1 MEAKP
6 DNPLREIFLEA
17 AELDN
22 PGARAAYLEAACGN
36 DTSLRQRVEAL
47 LAAEAGAGPP
57 PPAAE
62 PAISDFSPGSRIGS
76 YRLQQQ
82 IGEGGCGVVFMAEQ
96 EQPVRRRVA
105 LKVIKLGMD
114 TKQVVARFDAERQ
127 ALAMM
132 DHPNIA
138 RVFDGGA
145 TESGRP
151 YFVMELV
158 RGIKITEYCDQQ
170 RFPARRRLDL
180 FIQVCQAV
188 QHAHQ
193 KGIIHRDL
201 KPSNIL
207 VTEVDGKPVP
217 KIIDFGIAKAV
228 SGRLTDQTLFTA
240 FEQLIGTPAYMSPE
254 QAALN
259 AADIDTRSDIYSL
272 GVLLYELLTGE
283 TPFDTKALLAAGVDE
298 LRRTIRE
305 VDPVRPSTRLTQL
318 AVARNS
324 VADRRSQIAND
335 LDWIVM
341 KCLEKERDRRYETAN
356 GLAMDIQR
364 HLNCE
369 PVVARPPSRW
379 YEFQKTVRRHK
390 FGFAATATIMLVLV
404 AGVLVSSLH
413 ATRARRAELTAR
425 ANAYAS
431 DMDLAQQALAN
442 ENAREARTLIER
454 HRPLPGGP
462 DLRGWEWRF
471 LWGQL
476 RSDAKFTL
484 AQKASSIHSMAASA
498 DGQWLAVGA
507 TRQGGV
513 TVWDLGTHEEAAD
526 FPDVAGATVVALS
539 PHSSLLAFATVNI
552 GGSSGGEH
560 KVRVWD
566 LAAHQFIAQV
576 LMDSP
581 CEGLGFSPDGDR
593 LVICAQAADEGL
605 IVWNVRD
612 GTEIERFPG
621 TQAGTGE
628 GRTFAIAPNFSA
640 AAHRT
645 SDGALRLV
653 DLAEGREL
661 WRTSHQSMPRVT
673 FSSDGK
679 TLAVSDGWNEP
690 VIRVLDAATG
700 DERVRLRGHRSWIS
714 AVVLWPD
721 GKRLASASADQ
732 TINVWDLA
740 DPAHPKLEGTL
751 RGHYEEV
758 YTLALLSDGRTLVS
772 GGRDGTVCFWDG
784 TVFRRH
790 GVPMALT
797 GAFQAW
803 RFTPD
808 SQAIITCDWSGRVE
822 RWTGDEFQKSQLLLD
837 LGAASGGL
845 IPEDIRWKKPA
856 WREGFLAQRM
866 ALQLSPDARWLA
878 TVPPNGIVQVWDL
891 ENAKLRREFGDGSD
905 PGVPWRFLGGG
916 SRLATYHADQ
926 SLLRVWDLGTGMAIR
941 SSPVLPRVITGDI
954 SRDERWLLM
963 LEGEGQCLLRD
974 LTTER
979 QFVSDLNL
987 ELLDEAAFSP
997 DGRLFAVASDRGFV
1011 RLWETRTLREAVT
1024 LTGFAVVAHSVGFSP
1039 DGTRLAAGG
1048 SKWSEILLFDVR
1060 SHRKLLRLVA
1070 AGGVTRSVAFSPDGS
1085 MLGSRDHLGT
1095 LHVWR
1100 APTWEEIEAAESA
1113 TGSPSQEPPL

>member
-1 MEAKP
+1 
-6 DNPLREIFLEA
+6 LREIFLEA
-17 AELDN
+17 AELDD
-22 PGARAAYLEAACGN
+22 PWARAAYLEAACGN

-47 LAAEAGAGPP
+47 LEAEAGVGP
-57 PPAAE
+57 PPAAAAA
-62 PAISDFSPGSRIGS
+62 AISDVLPGSRIGS

-96 EQPVRRRVA
+96 EQPVRRKVA
-105 LKVIKLGMD
+105 LKIIKLGMD

-180 FIQVCQAV
+180 FMQVCHAV

-207 VTEVDGKPVP
+207 VTEVDGRPVP

-283 TPFDTKALLAAGVDE
+283 TPFDTKALLASGVDE

-305 VDPVRPSTRLTQL
+305 VDPVRPSTRLTQSRS
-318 AVARNS
+318 ANQSAHSGKSENRNQKS
-324 VADRRSQIAND
+324 EIESD

-369 PVVARPPSRW
+369 PVFARPPSRL

-454 HRPLPGGP
+454 HRPLPGEP

-471 LWGQL
+471 LWRQL
-476 RSDAKFTL
+476 RSDASFTL
-484 AQKASSIHSMAASA
+484 AQKPSSIHSMAVSA
-498 DGQWLAVGA
+498 DGKWLAVGA

-513 TVWDLGTHEEAAD
+513 TVWNLGTHEEAAD
-526 FPDVAGATVVALS
+526 FPDLAGATVVALS

-552 GGSSGGEH
+552 GGVSGGEH

-566 LAAHQFIAQV
+566 LAAHQFIAQI
-576 LMDSP
+576 LLDSP
-581 CEGLGFSPDGDR
+581 CEGLGFSPDSDR

-621 TQAGTGE
+621 TQTGTSA
-628 GRTFAIAPNFSA
+628 GRTFAIAPDFST
-640 AAHRT
+640 AAHLT
-645 SDGALRLV
+645 SDRALRLV
-653 DLAEGREL
+653 DLDNGQER
-661 WRTSHQSMPRVT
+661 WRTSHESMPRVT
-673 FSSDGK
+673 FSSDAK

-690 VIRVLDAATG
+690 IIRVLDVVTG
-700 DERVRLRGHRSWIS
+700 DERVRLQGHRAWIS

-751 RGHYEEV
+751 RGHHEEV

-808 SQAIITCDWSGRVE
+808 SQAIVTCDWSGRVQ

-837 LGAASGGL
+837 FGAASGGL
-845 IPEDIRWKKPA
+845 IPEDIRWKRPG
-856 WREGFLAQRM
+856 WREEFLAQRM
-866 ALQLSPDARWLA
+866 ALRFSEDARWLA

-891 ENAKLRREFGDGSD
+891 ENAKLRRQFGDGSD
-905 PGVPWRFLGGG
+905 PGVPWRFLAGG

-926 SLLRVWDLGTGMAIR
+926 SLLRVWDLGTGKAIQ

-979 QFVSDLNL
+979 QLVSDLNI
-987 ELLDEAAFSP
+987 EMLDEAAFSP

-1024 LTGFAVVAHSVGFSP
+1024 LTGFTVVAHSVGFSP

-1060 SHRKLLRLVA
+1060 SHRKLLRLTA
-1070 AGGVTRSVAFSPDGS
+1070 AGSVTRSVTFSPDGS
-1085 MLGSRDHLGT
+1085 LLGSLDSNGILQ
-1095 LHVWR
+1095 LWR
-1100 APTWEEIEAAESA
+1100 APTWEEIDAAESA
-1113 TGSPSQEPPL
+1113 TGSPLQEPPR

>member
-1 MEAKP
+1 
-6 DNPLREIFLEA
+6 
-17 AELDN
+17 
-22 PGARAAYLEAACGN
+22 
-36 DTSLRQRVEAL
+36 
-47 LAAEAGAGPP
+47 
-57 PPAAE
+57 
-62 PAISDFSPGSRIGS
+62 
-76 YRLQQQ
+76 
-82 IGEGGCGVVFMAEQ
+82 
-96 EQPVRRRVA
+96 
-105 LKVIKLGMD
+105 
-114 TKQVVARFDAERQ
+114 
-127 ALAMM
+127 
-132 DHPNIA
+132 
-138 RVFDGGA
+138 
-145 TESGRP
+145 
-151 YFVMELV
+151 
-158 RGIKITEYCDQQ
+158 
-170 RFPARRRLDL
+170 
-180 FIQVCQAV
+180 
-188 QHAHQ
+188 
-193 KGIIHRDL
+193 
-201 KPSNIL
+201 
-207 VTEVDGKPVP
+207 
-217 KIIDFGIAKAV
+217 
-228 SGRLTDQTLFTA
+228 
-240 FEQLIGTPAYMSPE
+240 
-254 QAALN
+254 
-259 AADIDTRSDIYSL
+259 
-272 GVLLYELLTGE
+272 
-283 TPFDTKALLAAGVDE
+283 
-298 LRRTIRE
+298 
-305 VDPVRPSTRLTQL
+305 
-318 AVARNS
+318 
-324 VADRRSQIAND
+324 
-335 LDWIVM
+335 M

-513 TVWDLGTHEEAAD
+513 TVWNLGTHEEAAD

-576 LMDSP
+576 LLDSP

-1070 AGGVTRSVAFSPDGS
+1070 AGG
-1085 MLGSRDHLGT
+1085 
-1095 LHVWR
+1095 
-1100 APTWEEIEAAESA
+1100 
-1113 TGSPSQEPPL
+1113 